1 MEPETTV
8 FSLKTIQKTID
19 YIEENLTED
28 IDLADIAAQFF
39 VSVSSISLIFK
50 AVCGMTIM
58 EYIRNR
64 RLTLAGQE
72 LSTSMRRAG
81 DVPRRGA
88 GGGI

>member
-50 AVCGMTIM
+50 TFPFS
-58 EYIRNR
+58 RHH
-64 RLTLAGQE
+64 
-72 LSTSMRRAG
+72 
-81 DVPRRGA
+81 
-88 GGGI
+88 